1 MARDNRSLSDRQQRQ
16 EGQTRRFRACQ
27 LNLLEPV
34 KSLMQRQQTIAD
46 RIEAFIQN
54 GLMSQLR
61 HQVSIA
67 C

>member
-1 MARDNRSLSDRQQRQ
+1 MARDNRSLSDRQQIK
-16 EGQTRRFRACQ
+16 EGQTSRFRACQ

-61 HQVSIA
+61 HQVSKA